1 MNYALI
7 TQTIPAKTIIT
18 KTKSTAWF
26 GADYNMNIY
35 RGCCHGCIYCDSRSE
50 CYQVIDFETV
60 KAKENAL
67 QIIDSE
73 LKRKRKKGV
82 IATGSMSDP
91 YNPFEKK
98 NELTRKALSIIN
110 ANRFGIA
117 IATKSNLVARD
128 IDILQN
134 IKEHSPVIV
143 KITIT
148 TADGALCKKIEPH
161 AAGSGERFAAIK
173 SLSDAGI
180 YCGILLMPVL
190 PFINDSRSNVL
201 DIVHRAYDS
210 GAKFI
215 YAMFGLTLRDRQ
227 REYFYARLDEFFPGL
242 KQRYMSNY
250 GNRYECISP
259 NVKDL
264 WNTFTSECIRLG
276 ISYRMDDIIKSYKSD
291 YHSGQLSLF

>member
-1 MNYALI
+1 MESL
-7 TQTIPAKTIIT
+7 PAKTIVT
-18 KTKSTAWF
+18 KTKSSAWF
-26 GADYNMNIY
+26 GSDYNMNIY

-50 CYQVIDFETV
+50 CYQVTDFETV

-67 QIIDSE
+67 EIIASE

-98 NELTRKALSIIN
+98 NELTRNSLKIVHE
-110 ANRFGIA
+110 NRFGIA
-117 IATKSNLVARD
+117 IATKSNLVTRD
-128 IDILQN
+128 IDILQD
-134 IKEHSPVIV
+134 IKEHSPVIA

-148 TADGALCKKIEPH
+148 TANSDLCKKIEPH
-161 AAGSGERFAAIK
+161 APDGEERFAAIK

-180 YCGILLMPVL
+180 YCGILFMPVL
-190 PFINDSRSNVL
+190 PFINDNRSNVL

-215 YAMFGLTLRDRQ
+215 YALFGLTLRDRQ
-227 REYFYARLDEFFPGL
+227 REYFYKRLDEHFPNI
-242 KQRYMSNY
+242 KQKYINY
-250 GNRYECISP
+250 YANRYECISP

-264 WNTFTSECIRLG
+264 WNTFKSECINCG
-276 ISYRMDDIIKSYKSD
+276 ISYKMKDIIKSYKSD
-291 YHSGQLSLF
+291 YQSGQLSLF